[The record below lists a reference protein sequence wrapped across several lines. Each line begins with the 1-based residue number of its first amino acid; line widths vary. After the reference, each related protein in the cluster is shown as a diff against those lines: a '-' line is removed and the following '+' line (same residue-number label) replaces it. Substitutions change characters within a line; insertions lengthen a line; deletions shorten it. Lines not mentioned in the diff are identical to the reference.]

1 MKLITFFLVPGS
13 DDDEVPVS
21 DGGTE
26 IPEVM
31 EESLKEETKD
41 SEGEETETNH
51 TEL

>member
-13 DDDEVPVS
+13 DDDDEVPLS
-21 DGGTE
+21 DE

-31 EESLKEETKD
+31 EESPNEETKD